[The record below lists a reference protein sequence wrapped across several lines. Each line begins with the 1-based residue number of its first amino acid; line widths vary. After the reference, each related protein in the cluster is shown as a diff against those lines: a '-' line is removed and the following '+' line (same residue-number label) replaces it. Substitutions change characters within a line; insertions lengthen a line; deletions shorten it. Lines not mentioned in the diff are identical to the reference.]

1 MIPALE
7 HRGFG
12 YGSGLLSSDCTQFIV
27 NIPKNASSYMV
38 DWACRHKWSSAMV
51 GDACS
56 WNKVNEMV
64 VILRDPTQRWVSGIC
79 QYLNT
84 YILSVSGPNGPIF
97 PGDHITK
104 NDWTMDADQF
114 LDFYNQT
121 TERLIFDVINRF
133 DDHVWP
139 QYEFFEN
146 LMPTV
151 PRKYFYMDTS
161 FDHKIAEYLNFEP
174 FDHLDRN
181 SSRSNVNMQKLN
193 AFFVEKLQTRPELK
207 KRVALAYARDYEI
220 IDQAFNQ

>member
-12 YGSGLLSSDCTQFIV
+12 YGSGLLSPDCTQFIV

-38 DWACRHKWSSAMV
+38 DWAVNHRWSSATV
-51 GDACS
+51 GDACD
-56 WNKVNEMV
+56 WDQVQEMI
-64 VILRDPTQRWVSGIC
+64 VILRDPIQRWISGIC

-84 YILSVSGPNGPIF
+84 YILSVTGPNGPIF
-97 PGDHITK
+97 PGDPVTK
-104 NDWTMDADQF
+104 HDWTMDADQF

-146 LMPTV
+146 LLPEV
-151 PRKYFYMDTS
+151 PRKYFFMDTG
-161 FDHKIAEYLNFEP
+161 FDQRIAEYLNFAP
-174 FDHLDRN
+174 IDHLDRN
-181 SSRSNVNMQKLN
+181 SSMSNVNMQKLRG
-193 AFFVEKLQTRPELK
+193 FFVEKLQQRPELK
-207 KRVALAYARDYEI
+207 KRVASAYSRDYKI
-220 IDQAFNQ
+220 IDQIFNQ

>member
-7 HRGFG
+7 RRGFE
-12 YGSGLLSSDCTQFIV
+12 YGSGLLSPDCSQFIV
-27 NIPKNASSYMV
+27 SIPKNASSYMV
-38 DWACRHKWSSAMV
+38 DWAVKHKWSRAIV
-51 GDACS
+51 GDSCS
-56 WNKVNEMV
+56 WDQVQEMV
-64 VILRDPTQRWVSGIC
+64 VILRDPVQRWVSGIC

-84 YILSVSGPNGPIF
+84 YILSLHGPNGPIF
-97 PGDHITK
+97 PGDTITK
-104 NDWTMDADQF
+104 HDWTMDADQF

-139 QYEFFEN
+139 QYEFFNN
-146 LMPTV
+146 LLPDV
-151 PRKYFYMDTS
+151 SRKYFFMDDG
-161 FDHKIAEYLNFEP
+161 FDQRIGKYLNFAS

-181 SSRSNVNMQKLN
+181 SSMANVNMQKLS
-193 AFFVEKLQTRPELK
+193 AFFVEKLQQRPELK